1 MDARLFNRLFCSLL
15 GMYMLTTV
23 VSAQCA
29 VNVPLSYRNVRLWQ
43 AVDSPAD
50 AVKNP

>member
-1 MDARLFNRLFCSLL
+1 MP
-15 GMYMLTTV
+15 TTV

-29 VNVPLSYRNVRLWQ
+29 VNVALSYRNVHLWQ

-50 AVKNP
+50 AVKDP